1 MLVVYRYIR
10 KPSLRRFVAMKSL
23 IIVESFT
30 KTKTIKK
37 YLGDRDVAVSF
48 SGGHIYNLPKDTL
61 GFDTNTWD
69 ITYIPTNPNIIKNIK
84 EMARNADVIYL
95 AADPDLEGEAIA
107 HSLYKCLEG
116 IIKDSGSGGSGG
128 KVCHRITFNEITK
141 NAVINAIENPR
152 TIDMDKVKAQETR
165 RIVDR
170 LIGYKVSP
178 VLWNKFNK
186 NYLSAGRVQ
195 IAGLIICINQ
205 RTRII
210 NKEIIPYWTIEGT
223 FSIHKDLTIVGTLN
237 VYEDASPASGSD
249 GKLKEY
255 KIRDVDIVKKIL
267 NNLSIGSL
275 YSIEY
280 EKHIRNVSPSP
291 PYTTTTLQ
299 QDAYNKFRLNA
310 KTTMK
315 LAQDLYEHGHI
326 TYMRTDSTSIA
337 EDAKKMLLTYIRD
350 TYDGEGSGGG
360 GTFAKYRTYKTKVA
374 NAQEAHEAVR
384 ITNPKNKTISFEG
397 STQSHEKLY
406 QLIWVRTLASL
417 MTDAVYTDLSLKLES
432 GGSGSAGSSG
442 HIFCATKTY
451 LKELGFRILYED
463 RLENENLENFIN
475 ILKENKLAATAKEY
489 SSQGTIDNI
498 PSLYNEVQLIK
509 ELEKEGIGRPSTYSS
524 IIDKLLEKKY
534 VEIGTNPQQE
544 YEIECFKKKKGK
556 TKKEPSELLITT
568 KKINLGGKQ
577 KDLLVPTELGL
588 EVIKYIYE
596 VFPYLCDLKF
606 TSKMEDELD
615 KIMNAGGAAGVSGS
629 ASITKAAILNDL
641 YAKIMG
647 SIGSIAASGDSGCSG
662 SSNDGGGAVNKEKKT
677 GILTTRY
684 GVCYYN
690 KELDKYTNIE
700 PYLKWKKITKENLK
714 ERDIAFL
721 SSLPKPVEYLGKKY
735 DIHLGKF
742 GIYLKDKKNNNH
754 KLEKNL
760 WDTLCFG

>member
-1 MLVVYRYIR
+1 MILLVVYRYIR

-116 IIKDSGSGGSGG
+116 IINSGN

-237 VYEDASPASGSD
+237 VYEDASRASGSD
-249 GKLKEY
+249 AKLKEY
-255 KIRDVDIVKKIL
+255 KIKDVDIVKKIL
-267 NNLSIGSL
+267 NNLNIGSL

>member
-1 MLVVYRYIR
+1 
-10 KPSLRRFVAMKSL
+10 MKSL

-116 IIKDSGSGGSGG
+116 IIKDSK

-223 FSIHKDLTIVGTLN
+223 FNIHKDLTIVGTLN
-237 VYEDASPASGSD
+237 VYEDA
-249 GKLKEY
+249 KLKEY

-299 QDAYNKFRLNA
+299 QDAYNKCRLNA

-350 TYDGEGSGGG
+350 TYDGTTASSGTG

-432 GGSGSAGSSG
+432 ESSGSESGSAGSSG

-615 KIMNAGGAAGVSGS
+615 KIMNAGS
-629 ASITKAAILNDL
+629 ASGITKAAILNDL

-647 SIGSIAASGDSGCSG
+647 SIGSVAASGGSDSGGVSG
-662 SSNDGGGAVNKEKKT
+662 SSDGGAVNKEKKT

-700 PYLKWKKITKENLK
+700 PYLKWKKITRENLK

>member
-1 MLVVYRYIR
+1 
-10 KPSLRRFVAMKSL
+10 MKSL

-37 YLGDRDVAVSF
+37 YLGDPDVVVTF
-48 SGGHIYNLPKDTL
+48 SGGHIYNLPKDSL
-61 GFDTNTWD
+61 GFDTDTWD
-69 ITYIPTNPNIIKNIK
+69 INYVPTNPNIIKNIK
-84 EMARNADVIYL
+84 ELARKADIIYL

-107 HSLYKCLEG
+107 NSLKICLHN
-116 IIKDSGSGGSGG
+116 IIKD
-128 KVCHRITFNEITK
+128 KICHRITFNEITK

-152 TIDMDKVKAQETR
+152 TIDIDKVNAQETR

-205 RTRII
+205 RNRII
-210 NKEIIPYWTIEGT
+210 NKEILPYWTIDSKFGIE
-223 FSIHKDLTIVGTLN
+223 KDLLITGTLN
-237 VYEDASPASGSD
+237 IYTDD
-249 GKLKEY
+249 KKLIEY
-255 KIRDVDIVKKIL
+255 KIRDVNNVKEIL
-267 NNLSIGSL
+267 NSL
-275 YSIEY
+275 IINTKYKISY
-280 EKHIRNVSPSP
+280 ETKQRNVSPQP

-299 QDAYNKFRLNA
+299 QDAYNKCHFNS

-315 LAQDLYEHGHI
+315 LAQDLYENGHI

-337 EDAKKMLLTYIRD
+337 EDAKKMILSFIKE
-350 TYDGEGSGGG
+350 TYDTPSL
-360 GTFAKYRTYKTKVA
+360 TFAKYRNYKTKVA

-384 ITNPKNKTISFEG
+384 ITNPRNKSISFEG
-397 STQSHEKLY
+397 STKSHEKLY
-406 QLIWVRTLASL
+406 ELIWNRTVASL
-417 MTDAVYTDLSLKLES
+417 MADAIYVDIFIMFN
-432 GGSGSAGSSG
+432 SSKNE
-442 HIFCATKTY
+442 HIFCSTKSF
-451 LKELGFRILYED
+451 LKELGFNILYNAKI
-463 RLENENLENFIN
+463 ENHEEFLNIIKNNNFTSIS
-475 ILKENKLAATAKEY
+475 KEY

-544 YEIECFKKKKGK
+544 YEIECFKKKK
-556 TKKEPSELLITT
+556 ELIIST

-577 KDLLVPTELGL
+577 KDLLVPTELGI

-596 VFPYLCDLKF
+596 IFPYLCDLKF

-615 KIMNAGGAAGVSGS
+615 KIINACMTKNVLLDELYSKIKNSIDTTNVPGVTQ
-629 ASITKAAILNDL
+629 ATFNN
-641 YAKIMG
+641 
-647 SIGSIAASGDSGCSG
+647 
-662 SSNDGGGAVNKEKKT
+662 SSNKEKKT

-690 KELDKYTNIE
+690 KDTDKYTNIE
-700 PYLKWKKITKENLK
+700 PYLKWKQITKEALT
-714 ERDIAFL
+714 ERDIVFI
-721 SSLPKPVEYLGKKY
+721 SSLPKPIEHLGKKY
-735 DIHLGKF
+735 NLHLGKY
-742 GIYLKDKKNNNH
+742 GLYLKDNKNNNH
-754 KLEKNL
+754 KLDKKL
-760 WDTLCFG
+760 WYDYY

>member
-1 MLVVYRYIR
+1 
-10 KPSLRRFVAMKSL
+10 MKSL

-37 YLGDRDVAVSF
+37 YLGDRDVSVAF

-61 GFDTNTWD
+61 GFNTDTWD
-69 ITYIPTNPNIIKNIK
+69 ITYVPTNPNIIKNIK

-116 IIKDSGSGGSGG
+116 IIKDGSAGTGG

-141 NAVINAIENPR
+141 NAVINALENPR
-152 TIDMDKVKAQETR
+152 TIDMDRVSAQETR

-186 NYLSAGRVQ
+186 NHLSAGRVQ

-223 FSIHKDLTIVGTLN
+223 FSIRKDLAITATL
-237 VYEDASPASGSD
+237 YTAADANAANA
-249 GKLKEY
+249 KLIEY
-255 KIRDVDIVKKIL
+255 KIRDIEIVKNTL

-275 YSIEY
+275 YNIEY
-280 EKHIRNVSPSP
+280 AKHIRSVSPSP

-299 QDAYNKFRLNA
+299 QDAYNKCRFNA
-310 KTTMK
+310 KETMK

-337 EDAKKMLLTYIRD
+337 EDAKKMILSYIRD
-350 TYDGEGSGGG
+350 TYDGDCVS
-360 GTFAKYRTYKTKVA
+360 FAKYRTFKTKVA

-397 STQSHEKLY
+397 YTNKHEKLY
-406 QLIWVRTLASL
+406 ELIWVRTVASL
-417 MTDAVYTDLSLKLES
+417 MTDAVYTDLQLKF
-432 GGSGSAGSSG
+432 SAAA
-442 HIFCATKTY
+442 HIFCATKSY

-463 RLENENLENFIN
+463 KLENENLEDFIKVM
-475 ILKENKLAATAKEY
+475 KENKQQATAKEY

-524 IIDKLLEKKY
+524 IIDKLLDKKY

-556 TKKEPSELLITT
+556 TKKEPSGSGSGSGGELIITT

-588 EVIKYIYE
+588 EIIKYIYE
-596 VFPYLCDLKF
+596 IFPYLCDLKF
-606 TSKMEDELD
+606 TSKMEDDLD
-615 KIMNAGGAAGVSGS
+615 KIMNAGSGSGS
-629 ASITKAAILNDL
+629 AGITKETVLNDL
-641 YAKIMG
+641 YAKIK
-647 SIGSIAASGDSGCSG
+647 GSIASIEPTSSG
-662 SSNDGGGAVNKEKKT
+662 SGEAVNKEKKT
-677 GILTTRY
+677 GIITTRY

-700 PYLKWKKITKENLK
+700 PYLKWKKISKEGLK
-714 ERDIAFL
+714 DRDIAFL
-721 SSLPKPVEYLGKKY
+721 SSLPKPIEHLGKKY

-742 GIYLKDKKNNNH
+742 GIYLKDNKNNNH
-754 KLEKNL
+754 KLEKKL
-760 WDTLCFG
+760 WDTFCFG

>member
-1 MLVVYRYIR
+1 
-10 KPSLRRFVAMKSL
+10 MKSL

-37 YLGDRDVAVSF
+37 YLGDADVVVTF

-61 GFDTNTWD
+61 GFDTDTWN
-69 ITYIPTNPNIIKNIK
+69 INYIPTNPKIIKNIR
-84 EMARNADVIYL
+84 ELAQNADIIYL

-107 HSLYKCLEG
+107 HSLKKCLG
-116 IIKDSGSGGSGG
+116 NIIKN
-128 KVCHRITFNEITK
+128 KICHRITFNEITK

-152 TIDMDKVKAQETR
+152 TIDIDKVNAQETR

-178 VLWNKFNK
+178 VLWSKFNK

-210 NKEIIPYWTIEGT
+210 EKEILPYWTIDCKFCIEKEELIT
-223 FSIHKDLTIVGTLN
+223 GTLN
-237 VYEDASPASGSD
+237 IYADDTNNTSTSTS
-249 GKLKEY
+249 KLIEY
-255 KIRDVDIVKKIL
+255 KIRDVNNVKDIL
-267 NNLSIGSL
+267 NNLSVNTKYKIG
-275 YSIEY
+275 Y
-280 EKHIRNVSPSP
+280 EPKIRNVSPSP

-299 QDAYNKFRLNA
+299 QDAYNKCRFNS
-310 KTTMK
+310 KITMK

-337 EDAKKMLLTYIRD
+337 EDAKKMILSFIKE
-350 TYDGEGSGGG
+350 TYDKPSLPS
-360 GTFAKYRTYKTKVA
+360 FAKYRTYKTKVA

-384 ITNPKNKTISFEG
+384 ITNPKYKTVSFEG
-397 STQSHEKLY
+397 YTKSHEKLY
-406 QLIWVRTLASL
+406 ELIWNRTVASL
-417 MTDAVYTDLSLKLES
+417 MADAVYIDLYIRFSNAKDKEES
-432 GGSGSAGSSG
+432 SKY
-442 HIFCATKTY
+442 IFFATKSF
-451 LKELGFRILYED
+451 LKELGF
-463 RLENENLENFIN
+463 N
-475 ILKENKLAATAKEY
+475 ILFDANIENPEDFLNIIKNNNFTAISKEY

-544 YEIECFKKKKGK
+544 YEIECFKKKKDIVI
-556 TKKEPSELLITT
+556 ST

-588 EVIKYIYE
+588 DVIKYIYE
-596 VFPYLCDLKF
+596 IFPYLCDLKF

-615 KIMNAGGAAGVSGS
+615 KIIN
-629 ASITKAAILNDL
+629 ASITKDIILNEL
-641 YAKIMG
+641 YNKIKLSIDTTDTAGAAGAAGG
-647 SIGSIAASGDSGCSG
+647 SSG
-662 SSNDGGGAVNKEKKT
+662 SKEKKT
-677 GILTTRY
+677 GVLTTRF
-684 GVCYYN
+684 GTCYYS

-700 PYLKWKKITKENLK
+700 PYLKWKQLTKEELTDK
-714 ERDIAFL
+714 DIKFI
-721 SSLPKPVEYLGKKY
+721 SSLPKSVEYLGKKY
-735 DIHLGKF
+735 DLHLGKY

-754 KLEKNL
+754 KLDKKL
-760 WDTLCFG
+760 WDSYC

>member
-1 MLVVYRYIR
+1 
-10 KPSLRRFVAMKSL
+10 MKSL

-37 YLGDRDVAVSF
+37 YLGDMDVAVAF

-61 GFDTNTWD
+61 GFDTDTWEVQ
-69 ITYIPTNPNIIKNIK
+69 YVPTNPSIIKNIK
-84 EMARNADVIYL
+84 ELAKNADIIYL

-107 HSLYKCLEG
+107 NSLKRCLG
-116 IIKDSGSGGSGG
+116 NIIKD

-152 TIDMDKVKAQETR
+152 TIDLDKVNAQETR

-178 VLWNKFNK
+178 LLWNQFNK

-210 NKEIIPYWTIEGT
+210 NKEIIPYWTIEGK
-223 FSIHKDLTIVGTLN
+223 FNINKDKDKDKDKDKNNGKDNNKDLVISAVLN
-237 VYEDASPASGSD
+237 VYAEDIN
-249 GKLKEY
+249 KLIEY
-255 KIRDVDIVKKIL
+255 KIRDVGKVKDIL
-267 NNLSIGSL
+267 NHLSINTKYKIS
-275 YSIEY
+275 Y
-280 EKHIRNVSPSP
+280 EEKLRNVSPSP

-299 QDAYNKFRLNA
+299 QDAYNKCRFNS

-315 LAQDLYEHGHI
+315 LAQDLYEHGYI

-337 EDAKKMLLTYIRD
+337 EDAKKMILAYIKE
-350 TYDGEGSGGG
+350 TYDTS
-360 GTFAKYRTYKTKVA
+360 FAKYAKYRTYKTKIA

-384 ITNPKNKTISFEG
+384 ITNPKSKTISFEG
-397 STQSHEKLY
+397 ITKNHEKLY
-406 QLIWVRTLASL
+406 ELIWNRTLASL
-417 MTDAVYTDLSLKLES
+417 MSDAVYVDIYVSFTSAVKT
-432 GGSGSAGSSG
+432 GSTSEY
-442 HIFCATKTY
+442 IFCTTKSF
-451 LKELGFRILYED
+451 LKELGFHILYDAE
-463 RLENENLENFIN
+463 LENTADFLNIIKEANLIS
-475 ILKENKLAATAKEY
+475 TCKEY

-524 IIDKLLEKKY
+524 IIDKLLDKKY

-544 YEIECFKKKKGK
+544 YEIECFKKKKDIVI
-556 TKKEPSELLITT
+556 ST

-588 EVIKYIYE
+588 DVIKYIFE
-596 VFPYLCDLKF
+596 TCPYLCDLKF

-615 KIMNAGGAAGVSGS
+615 KIINAT
-629 ASITKAAILNDL
+629 ITKDVILNEL
-641 YAKIMG
+641 YNKIKS
-647 SIGSIAASGDSGCSG
+647 SIDAASSAN
-662 SSNDGGGAVNKEKKT
+662 SSNTNNGSNGSKEKKT
-677 GILTTRY
+677 GIITTRF

-700 PYLKWKKITKENLK
+700 PYLKWKKITKDDLTAK
-714 ERDIAFL
+714 DIEFI
-721 SSLPKPVEYLGKKY
+721 SSLPKPVEHQGKKY
-735 DIHLGKF
+735 NLLLGKF
-742 GIYLKDKKNNNH
+742 GIYLKDNKNNNH
-754 KLEKNL
+754 KLDKNL
-760 WDTLCFG
+760 WSMYC

>member
-1 MLVVYRYIR
+1 
-10 KPSLRRFVAMKSL
+10 MKSL

-37 YLGDRDVAVSF
+37 YLGDPDVVVTF

-61 GFDTNTWD
+61 GFDTDTWN
-69 ITYIPTNPNIIKNIK
+69 INYIPTNPKIIKNIR
-84 EMARNADVIYL
+84 ELAQNADIIYL

-107 HSLYKCLEG
+107 NSLKKCLG
-116 IIKDSGSGGSGG
+116 NIIKD
-128 KVCHRITFNEITK
+128 KICHRITFNEITK

-152 TIDMDKVKAQETR
+152 TIDIDKVNAQETR

-178 VLWNKFNK
+178 VLWSKFNK

-210 NKEIIPYWTIEGT
+210 EKEILPYWTIDCKFCIE
-223 FSIHKDLTIVGTLN
+223 KDQLITGTLN
-237 VYEDASPASGSD
+237 IYADDSK
-249 GKLKEY
+249 KLIEY
-255 KIRDVDIVKKIL
+255 KIRDVNIVKEIL
-267 NNLSIGSL
+267 NNLSINTKYKIS
-275 YSIEY
+275 Y
-280 EKHIRNVSPSP
+280 ETKLRNVSPSP

-299 QDAYNKFRLNA
+299 QDAYNKCRFNS

-337 EDAKKMLLTYIRD
+337 EDAKKMILSYIKE
-350 TYDGEGSGGG
+350 TYDTPASLASPVSPS
-360 GTFAKYRTYKTKVA
+360 FAKYRTYKTKVA

-384 ITNPKNKTISFEG
+384 ITNPKYKTVSFEG
-397 STQSHEKLY
+397 YTKSHEKLY
-406 QLIWVRTLASL
+406 ELIWNRTVASL
-417 MTDAVYTDLSLKLES
+417 MADAVYIDVFITFNAVNALNN
-432 GGSGSAGSSG
+432 
-442 HIFCATKTY
+442 IFCATKSF
-451 LKELGFRILYED
+451 LKELGF
-463 RLENENLENFIN
+463 N
-475 ILKENKLAATAKEY
+475 ILFDANIENPEEFLNIIKNNNFTAISKEY

-544 YEIECFKKKKGK
+544 YEIECFKKKK
-556 TKKEPSELLITT
+556 ELVISA

-588 EVIKYIYE
+588 DVIKYIYE
-596 VFPYLCDLKF
+596 IFPYLCDLKF

-615 KIMNAGGAAGVSGS
+615 KIINASITKDVILNELYNKIKLSIDTVDISGGVSGS
-629 ASITKAAILNDL
+629 
-641 YAKIMG
+641 
-647 SIGSIAASGDSGCSG
+647 SG
-662 SSNDGGGAVNKEKKT
+662 SSGSKEKKT
-677 GILTTRY
+677 GILTTRF
-684 GVCYYN
+684 GTCYYN

-700 PYLKWKKITKENLK
+700 PYLKWKQLTKEGLTDK
-714 ERDIAFL
+714 DIKFI
-721 SSLPKPVEYLGKKY
+721 SSLPKPIEYLGKKY
-735 DIHLGKF
+735 DLHLGKY
-742 GIYLKDKKNNNH
+742 GIYLKDIKNNNH
-754 KLEKNL
+754 KLDKKL
-760 WDTLCFG
+760 WDSYC

>member
-1 MLVVYRYIR
+1 
-10 KPSLRRFVAMKSL
+10 MKSL

-69 ITYIPTNPNIIKNIK
+69 ITYVPTNPNIIKNIK

-116 IIKDSGSGGSGG
+116 IIKDRN

-237 VYEDASPASGSD
+237 VYEDSGANGS

-267 NNLSIGSL
+267 NNLNIGSL

-299 QDAYNKFRLNA
+299 QDAYNKCRLNA

-337 EDAKKMLLTYIRD
+337 EDAKKMFLSYIRD
-350 TYDGEGSGGG
+350 TYDGTGGSDGSGS
-360 GTFAKYRTYKTKVA
+360 FAKYRTYKTKVA

-406 QLIWVRTLASL
+406 QLIWIRTLASL

-432 GGSGSAGSSG
+432 GDSSGSAGSSG

-451 LKELGFRILYED
+451 LKELGFRILYDD

-475 ILKENKLAATAKEY
+475 ILKENKLVATAKEY

-544 YEIECFKKKKGK
+544 YDIECFKKKKGK

-615 KIMNAGGAAGVSGS
+615 KIINGGASGS
-629 ASITKAAILNDL
+629 AGSVGGITKEVILNDL

-647 SIGSIAASGDSGCSG
+647 SIGSVVASGSGGSDSSG
-662 SSNDGGGAVNKEKKT
+662 SGVAVNKEKKT

-754 KLEKNL
+754 KLEKNM

>member
-1 MLVVYRYIR
+1 
-10 KPSLRRFVAMKSL
+10 MKSL

-37 YLGDRDVAVSF
+37 YLGDRDVSVAF
-48 SGGHIYNLPKDTL
+48 SGGHIYNLPKDNL
-61 GFDTNTWD
+61 GFNTDTWD
-69 ITYIPTNPNIIKNIK
+69 ITYMPTNPNIIKNIK

-116 IIKDSGSGGSGG
+116 IIKDGSSNGSGSGGH

-141 NAVINAIENPR
+141 NAVINALENPR

-223 FSIHKDLTIVGTLN
+223 FSIGKDLAITGTL
-237 VYEDASPASGSD
+237 YAADA
-249 GKLKEY
+249 KLTEY
-255 KIRDVDIVKKIL
+255 KIRDIEIVKNIL
-267 NNLSIGSL
+267 NDLSIGSL
-275 YSIEY
+275 YNIEY
-280 EKHIRNVSPSP
+280 AKHIRSVSPSP

-299 QDAYNKFRLNA
+299 QDVYNKCRFNA
-310 KTTMK
+310 KETMK
-315 LAQDLYEHGHI
+315 LAQDLYEHGYI

-337 EDAKKMLLTYIRD
+337 EDAKKMILSYIRD
-350 TYDGEGSGGG
+350 TYDGGSGAS
-360 GTFAKYRTYKTKVA
+360 FAKYRTFKTKVA

-397 STQSHEKLY
+397 STKKHEKLY
-406 QLIWVRTLASL
+406 ELIWVRTLASL
-417 MTDAVYTDLSLKLES
+417 MTDAVYTDLQLKFCS
-432 GGSGSAGSSG
+432 DAGDAA
-442 HIFCATKTY
+442 HIFCATKSY
-451 LKELGFRILYED
+451 LKELGYRILYED
-463 RLENENLENFIN
+463 KLENENLEDFIKV
-475 ILKENKLAATAKEY
+475 IKENKQQATAKEY

-524 IIDKLLEKKY
+524 IIDKLLDKKY
-534 VEIGTNPQQE
+534 VEISTNPQQE
-544 YEIECFKKKKGK
+544 YEIECFKKKKS
-556 TKKEPSELLITT
+556 KERSGGELIITT

-588 EVIKYIYE
+588 KIIKYIYE
-596 VFPYLCDLKF
+596 IFPYLCDLKF
-606 TSKMEDELD
+606 TSKMEDDLD
-615 KIMNAGGAAGVSGS
+615 KIINASSNVG
-629 ASITKAAILNDL
+629 ITKEAVLNDL
-641 YAKIMG
+641 YAKIK
-647 SIGSIAASGDSGCSG
+647 GSIASIEPTSSSTSGGSTGSGAIS
-662 SSNDGGGAVNKEKKT
+662 KEKKT
-677 GILTTRY
+677 GIITTRY

-700 PYLKWKKITKENLK
+700 PFLKWKKISKEGLK

-721 SSLPKPVEYLGKKY
+721 SSLPKPIEYLGKKY
-735 DIHLGKF
+735 DLHLGKF
-742 GIYLKDKKNNNH
+742 GIYLKDNKNNNH
-754 KLEKNL
+754 KLEKKL
-760 WDTLCFG
+760 WDTFCFG